1 MGNRYRIYCTVFW
14 VLISMSLIACGNGD
28 MNFNVERG
36 NFVPPV
42 NTDFEAR
49 EPFSYLVQVGNSS
62 RLRLEGINGEVY
74 IAGSSGST
82 AVMVTGIKRVR
93 SFSAEDAEEHLPH
106 LTVNVQSLPGEVFV
120 ETVQPHDTW
129 GRSYVV
135 DYTITVPKDLEIQ
148 LANDNG
154 VVTLDSIDNDVT
166 VNNENGDVT
175 LMQIGGSASV
185 NVVNGMIDGKITVP
199 LDGSISLNTVNGT
212 IALAI
217 PTDTS
222 AEFSAAVTIGSI
234 SSSNLVFQNE
244 VRTPGSLSGRLGNG
258 QGTISLEAEQTG
270 SVQVSGF

>member
-1 MGNRYRIYCTVFW
+1 VFW

-42 NTDFEAR
+42 VNTDFEAR
-49 EPFSYLVQVGNSS
+49 EPFSHTVPVGSS
-62 RLRLEGINGEVY
+62 TRLRLQGINGEIY
-74 IAGSSGST
+74 IAGSAGST
-82 AVMVTGIKRVR
+82 SVLVTGIKRVG
-93 SFSAEDAEEHLPH
+93 SFSAEDAEEHLPE

-135 DYTITVPKDLEIQ
+135 DYTITLPKDLEIQ

-154 VVTLDSIDNDVT
+154 FVTLDSVDNDVT
-166 VNNENGDVT
+166 VNNVNGNVT
-175 LMQIGGSASV
+175 LMQIGGSVSV
-185 NVVNGMIDGKITVP
+185 NVVNGTIDAEITVP
-199 LDGSISLNTVNGT
+199 LDGLVDLDTVNGT

-217 PTDTS
+217 PADSS
-222 AEFSAAVTIGSI
+222 AEFSAAVAIGSI
-234 SSSNLVFQNE
+234 SDSNLVFQNE
-244 VRTPGSLSGRLGNG
+244 VRTSTSLSGTLGDG
-258 QGTISLEAEQTG
+258 QGTITLEAEQTG